1 MKFQY
6 FKTDLSVNITIEDA
20 KRQYK
25 KLILKY
31 HPDLAAK
38 NGLTVEEATKA
49 CQTINAEWD
58 YIKKHNYNVHEGDDG
73 DIFTDWNQTK
83 ADETTERYAD
93 IIEQLVKMEGVTI
106 EICGSFIWLGG
117 NTFEHKD
124 EIKGLDTYGVKV
136 GWASKKKMWFLA
148 PPNWKKKSH
157 KELTMSN
164 IRNTYGSQ
172 FVGVGKTA
180 AGRALTA

>member
-25 KLILKY
+25 KLILTY

-73 DIFTDWNQTK
+73 DIFTDWNQTS

-124 EIKGLDTYGVKV
+124 EIKALAAYGVKV
-136 GWASKKKMWFLA
+136 GWANKKKMWFLA
-148 PPNWKKKSH
+148 PSDWKKKSH
-157 KELTMSN
+157 KELTMGN

>member
-6 FKTDLSVNITIEDA
+6 FKTDLSTNLTIEEA

-25 KLILKY
+25 RLILTH

-38 NGLTVEEATKA
+38 NGMTVEEATKA
-49 CQTINAEWD
+49 TQTINAEWD
-58 YIKKHNYNVHEGDDG
+58 YIRKHNYNIHETKDG
-73 DIFTDWNQTK
+73 GVYTDWNQDT
-83 ADETTERYAD
+83 ADDVTERYAQ
-93 IIEQLVKMEGVTI
+93 IIEQLIKMEGVTI

-117 NTFEHKD
+117 NTFEHKG
-124 EIKGLDTYGVKV
+124 EIKRLDAYGVKV
-136 GWASKKKMWFLA
+136 GWANKKKMWFLA
-148 PPNWKKKSH
+148 PPDWKKKSH
-157 KELTMSN
+157 KELTMDN